1 MNKNIVGYCRYIG
14 LISFVAYRPDK
25 ALADSAPGVPPQ
37 VLAHRANR
45 CSPCS
50 GRIDNASDDMRM
62 THRRRNDQI

>member
-25 ALADSAPGVPPQ
+25 ALPDSALAVPPQ
-37 VLAHRANR
+37 VLPQRAKR

-50 GRIDNASDDMRM
+50 GRVDNASRDMLM